1 MVWLGIALLATWLAG
16 IGPATSAPAGALS
29 AADLRIALNNLLT
42 EHVAL
47 AASATRGA
55 LSGQSA
61 RFQAAAAALDA
72 NSNDLIKAVGMVY
85 GADAER
91 AFGPLWKKHIGMV
104 VDYTTGLATGDA
116 AKRDKAVADLTAY
129 SREFGAFINAATKS
143 LPTEAVQQLV
153 LEHILTLKAVIDAQ
167 KANVPGREFA
177 AVRRAYGHM
186 PMLAEPLA
194 DAIARQFPQRFAGS
208 ATGAAAD
215 LRATLNTLLG
225 EHVYLAARATGAA
238 LDGNTTAF
246 RAAAA
251 ALDANSNDLIKAV
264 GMVYGADA
272 ERAFGPLWKKHIG
285 MVVDYTTGLATG
297 DAAKRD
303 KAVADLTAYSRE
315 FGAFINAA
323 TKSLPTEAVQQ
334 LVLEHILTLKAVI
347 DAQKAGNQ
355 SAVYT
360 GLRRALGHMPMI
372 ADPLAE
378 AIVKQFPDRFR

>member
-1 MVWLGIALLATWLAG
+1 MKRIAMVWLGVALLATWLTG

-29 AADLRIALNNLLT
+29 AADLRIVLNNLLT

-153 LEHILTLKAVIDAQ
+153 LEHV
-167 KANVPGREFA
+167 
-177 AVRRAYGHM
+177 
-186 PMLAEPLA
+186 
-194 DAIARQFPQRFAGS
+194 
-208 ATGAAAD
+208 
-215 LRATLNTLLG
+215 
-225 EHVYLAARATGAA
+225 
-238 LDGNTTAF
+238 
-246 RAAAA
+246 
-251 ALDANSNDLIKAV
+251 
-264 GMVYGADA
+264 
-272 ERAFGPLWKKHIG
+272 
-285 MVVDYTTGLATG
+285 
-297 DAAKRD
+297 
-303 KAVADLTAYSRE
+303 
-315 FGAFINAA
+315 
-323 TKSLPTEAVQQ
+323 
-334 LVLEHILTLKAVI
+334 LTLKAVI

-360 GLRRALGHMPMI
+360 GLRRALGHMAMI